1 MVSLLH
7 KHSFKRGLFLV
18 LIGCIIG
25 GLLFGAL
32 SFTLAT
38 LQETSDCP
46 AQPRPKCPI
55 YEKQPNPCPEQKT
68 NRLILLLLA
77 K

>member
-1 MVSLLH
+1 MRYLGH
-7 KHSFKRGLFLV
+7 KRSNKRRLV
-18 LIGCIIG
+18 LVVIGCIIG
-25 GLLFGAL
+25 GLLFVAL

-46 AQPRPKCPI
+46 AQPRPDCVVP
-55 YEKQPNPCPEQKT
+55 EKQPIPCPAQKST
-68 NRLILLLLA
+68 PHCWLEVA